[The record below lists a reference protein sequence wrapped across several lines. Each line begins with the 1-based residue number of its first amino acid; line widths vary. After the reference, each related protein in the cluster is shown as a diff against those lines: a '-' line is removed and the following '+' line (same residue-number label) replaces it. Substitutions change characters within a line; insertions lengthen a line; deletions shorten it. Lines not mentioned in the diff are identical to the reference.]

1 MKVINHKNL
10 LPLFLFACTLA
21 YPSKNEFSEAFIRV
35 AEKANPAV
43 VSIISETVIEK
54 DSHFFFSPWGGEM
67 PKQEFKGQSLGSGV
81 IINGLEGL
89 IVTNNHVVK
98 DAEEIK
104 VLLEDNRELL
114 AEIVGTDPLSDIALL
129 RVESKNLIDVDLG
142 NSDDLQ
148 VGEWVVAIGSPFGVN
163 LNHTVTA
170 GIVSAVGRSDIIS
183 RRNFENF
190 IQHDAAINPGNSGG
204 ALLNL
209 DGELVGINTAI
220 ATEGFSRQNAGV
232 GFAIP
237 IKQVMRV
244 VEDLIREGHV
254 TRGWLGV
261 SIQDID
267 EQMARAMDLE
277 IRQGA
282 LIAQILDDS
291 PAEKSGLENQD
302 IIVEVDGTEVENASH
317 LKNLIASAR
326 PNESIKVKIIRNG
339 IKKSLNVRL
348 GKRPDE
354 EDLADSFSPGGSYDL
369 LGLKVENTDVDLEDE
384 TGVKII
390 AVKDGSNAADADLQ
404 KGDIIIKIGKKGI
417 TSIKEYKNE
426 LNNYHKGESILLYVK
441 RNNSSR
447 FVGLEIN

>member
-1 MKVINHKNL
+1 MKSYKSI
-10 LPLFLFACTLA
+10 LPLLLFTFAITF
-21 YPSKNEFSEAFIRV
+21 PTKKDFSEAFIKV

-43 VSIISETVIEK
+43 VSIISESVI
-54 DSHFFFSPWGGEM
+54 DQDLHFFFSPWGEM

-81 IINGLEGL
+81 IINALEGY

-98 DAEEIK
+98 DAKEIK
-104 VLLEDNRELL
+104 VILEDNRELL
-114 AEIVGTDPLSDIALL
+114 AEVVGTDPLSDIALL
-129 RVESKNLIDVDLG
+129 RVDSKYLADVTIGD
-142 NSDDLQ
+142 SDDLQ
-148 VGEWVVAIGSPFGVN
+148 VGEWIMAIGSPFGIN

-220 ATEGFSRQNAGV
+220 ATEGFTRQSAGV

-244 VEDLIREGHV
+244 VEDLISEGHV

-277 IRQGA
+277 IRKGA
-282 LIAQILDDS
+282 LIAQILTDS

-302 IIVEVDGTEVENASH
+302 IIIEIEGEEVDNATQ
-317 LKNLIASAR
+317 LKNLIASKR
-326 PNESIKVKIIRNG
+326 PYETIKVIIIRNG
-339 IKKSLNVRL
+339 NKKSLNVRL

-354 EDLADSFSPGGSYDL
+354 DDLADSFSPGGSYDM
-369 LGLKVENTDVDLEDE
+369 LGLKVETVDFETSDE
-384 TGVKII
+384 ITGVKII
-390 AVKDGSNAADADLQ
+390 AVKEGSNASDADLQ
-404 KGDIIIKIGKKGI
+404 KGDVITKIGKKGI
-417 TSIKEYKNE
+417 STTKDYKKELKN
-426 LNNYHKGESILLYVK
+426 YSKGESILLYVK